1 MNHVSQATLKLTINA
16 LDDVPRTV
24 REIHQRI
31 DLWSPRHIQGALC
44 ELETQGLAVSIT
56 EQGQSPNI
64 IRRRYRRSS
73 MKRQPTMMET
83 LTALKKPK
91 RSRHLPHSLKEDD
104 PGYSAEDYGMKF
116 QADDDAF
123 QDALRKSE
131 DWKQKKESEGPKTAP
146 ADDAHYIPPLQLA
159 AAG

>member
-1 MNHVSQATLKLTINA
+1 MSHVSEATLKLTINA

-56 EQGQSPNI
+56 EQGQSPII
-64 IRRRYRRSS
+64 IRRRYRRSI

-83 LTALKKPK
+83 LTAGKQS
-91 RSRHLPHSLKEDD
+91 RTRHLPHSLKEDD
-104 PGYSAEDYGMKF
+104 PGNSDEDYGLTF
-116 QADDDAF
+116 RADDDAF
-123 QDALRKSE
+123 QAALRKSE
-131 DWKQKKESEGPKTAP
+131 DWKWQLQAEGPKAVP
-146 ADDAHYIPPLQLA
+146 ADDAHYIPSIQLA
-159 AAG
+159 RG